1 MSRLFRARRAR
12 LWTAA
17 GLTLLSGCGGAASE
31 TSTAARL
38 VEPKVATSDTAPE
51 RSLNSRHTLDG
62 NIRPVWYEFE
72 DPPVPSL
79 HAADGRDVGDD
90 SEGNA
95 SRHEPTI
102 VLPSAD
108 SNPVQRLPPVGSE
121 TSQAPPPRYDLP
133 SRYSDGESDADSDL
147 DNVAPQRAQKPSG
160 FMRLPPPPSND
171 NAPVAPRETSGGAFR
186 RLPPVEYAP
195 PVERAPA
202 VESQPAAAPVYPSP
216 THNDGPSLRP
226 SDFFSEEAHPIGRD
240 EKRPVLQSSPNRW
253 PAESNQSPVIATPDY
268 EPQSSPIVLPPASS
282 DSVLDRTPSASVH
295 PPRHREMQL
304 INDRA
309 GEGVRRGFELAHRG
323 ALYSAQAEFAAAL
336 RTIAQALD
344 AQENSTR
351 HAESLAAGLAALD
364 ESEDFLAS
372 ARSSAATVDVAT
384 IVAKHRTP
392 VLKDAPKEDL
402 TPITALQRYY
412 TFAQEQLAAAVE
424 NEPAASQALYGMGKV
439 QTTLQ
444 STRTATVADGPKAI
458 ALHQAALIVDNRNF
472 MAANELGVLMA
483 RCGRYDAARAALA
496 HSVSIAPQPAV
507 WRNLAAVHDQL
518 GETTLA
524 ANARAAA
531 TNTAPSTTSYD
542 GSPAMPQKPVMW
554 LDPGAFAQSAQPQSD
569 LQRGQPAATSA
580 ATPAAATPNSVPHTS
595 EKKSGMKWP
604 LW

>member
-1 MSRLFRARRAR
+1 M
-12 LWTAA
+12 A
-17 GLTLLSGCGGAASE
+17 GLTFLSGCSGAASDPI
-31 TSTAARL
+31 AAA
-38 VEPKVATSDTAPE
+38 KVSSRPQSASNMESAATKSLAP
-51 RSLNSRHTLDG
+51 RHTLDG
-62 NIRPVWYEFE
+62 AVRPVWYEFA
-72 DPPVPSL
+72 DPPIPGL
-79 HAADGRDVGDD
+79 HAADGHAIDEQAFGEESVD
-90 SEGNA
+90 A
-95 SRHEPTI
+95 SPVVEHQQHEPI
-102 VLPSAD
+102 VVRPSGD
-108 SNPVQRLPPVGSE
+108 SAVERLPPVDSE
-121 TSQAPPPRYDLP
+121 ATELSLPRYDVP
-133 SRYSDGESDADSDL
+133 SRYSASDAES
-147 DNVAPQRAQKPSG
+147 NEAPSVFATECAAPAQG
-160 FMRLPPPPSND
+160 FKRLPPPP
-171 NAPVAPRETSGGAFR
+171 GAASDANLSRDVTPSAVR
-186 RLPPVEYAP
+186 RLPPVEQAP
-195 PVERAPA
+195 PVEVAPSYAPRMDDVPTQTVVAPRARSNA
-202 VESQPAAAPVYPSP
+202 IH
-216 THNDGPSLRP
+216 TRP
-226 SDFFSEEAHPIGRD
+226 SDVFADEARPIRRLEAPRAAD
-240 EKRPVLQSSPNRW
+240 EFRNHAPARSNASPI
-253 PAESNQSPVIATPDY
+253 VTPDY
-268 EPQSSPIVLPPASS
+268 EPQSSPIVLPPASA
-282 DSVLDRTPSASVH
+282 DSVLDRSPSASVH

-351 HAESLAAGLAALD
+351 HAESLSAGLAALD

-384 IVAKHRTP
+384 IVVKHRTP

-531 TNTAPSTTSYD
+531 SNTAPTTTIYD

-580 ATPAAATPNSVPHTS
+580 TATPNPVPHTS